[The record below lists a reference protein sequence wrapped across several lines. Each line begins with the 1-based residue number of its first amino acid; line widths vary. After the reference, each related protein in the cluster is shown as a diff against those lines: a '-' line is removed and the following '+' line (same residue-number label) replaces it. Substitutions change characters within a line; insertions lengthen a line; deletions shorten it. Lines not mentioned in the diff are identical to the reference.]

1 MSEDGSGFQ
10 DVGEE
15 DGAEASSPAA
25 AAVLGADAA
34 ADRPASPAVSEES
47 VDNVDAW
54 VTELLAR
61 LAAWDKLNASD
72 SARVPYALVE
82 LC

>member
-10 DVGEE
+10 DVSEE

-47 VDNVDAW
+47 VDQVDDCGPRSTRVLSLCA
-54 VTELLAR
+54 
-61 LAAWDKLNASD
+61 KLRRTYPPSLQ
-72 SARVPYALVE
+72 VF
-82 LC
+82 